1 MDETS
6 KYIMGKEIDLLI
18 NYPKTKRD
26 PLKRAQEKTEHDRE
40 IARKFE
46 KDFFDG
52 ERKHGYG
59 GFSYNSRFW
68 QPVIPTFKNYW
79 NLDSSSS
86 VLDVGCAKGFML
98 YDFYKLNPNL
108 DLHGIDI
115 SKYAIDHSVPKIKH
129 KLQVAN
135 ATKLPYDDNFFDL
148 VIAINTIHNLDKDE
162 CGIALKEISRVSKK
176 NAFVTVDAFNN
187 EDEKKR
193 MYAWNLT
200 AKTIM
205 SIENWKKFFSDK
217 KYNGD
222 YFWFIP

>member
-1 MDETS
+1 
-6 KYIMGKEIDLLI
+6 MGNEIDLLAK
-18 NYPKTKRD
+18 YPKAKRD
-26 PLKRAQEKTEHDRE
+26 LTQRLESKTEEVRMV
-40 IARKFE
+40 ARKFD

-52 ERKHGYG
+52 ERKFGYG
-59 GFSYNSRFW
+59 GFSYNPRYWSE
-68 QPVIPTFKNYW
+68 VVKDLSNYY
-79 NLDSSSS
+79 NLNNESKI
-86 VLDVGCAKGFML
+86 LDVGCAKGFML

-115 SKYAIDHSVPKIKH
+115 SKYAIDNSVPEIKH

-135 ATKLPYDDNFFDL
+135 ATKLPYEDNFFDL
-148 VIAINTIHNLDKDE
+148 VIAINTIHNLDKDKCE
-162 CGIALKEISRVSKK
+162 IALKEISRVSKK
-176 NAFVTVDAFNN
+176 NAFITVDAFNN

-205 SIENWKKFFSDK
+205 SIKDWKKFFSDS

-222 YFWFIP
+222 FFWFIP

>member
-1 MDETS
+1 
-6 KYIMGKEIDLLI
+6 MGNEIDLLVK
-18 NYPKTKRD
+18 YPKAKRD
-26 PLKRAQEKTEHDRE
+26 LTQRLESKTEEVRSV
-40 IARKFE
+40 ARKFD

-52 ERKHGYG
+52 ERKFGYG
-59 GFSYNSRFW
+59 GFSYNPRYWSEVVKDFS
-68 QPVIPTFKNYW
+68 NYY
-79 NLDSSSS
+79 NLNDESKI
-86 VLDVGCAKGFML
+86 LDVGCAKGFML

-115 SKYAIDHSVPKIKH
+115 SKYAIDNSVPEIKN

-135 ATKLPYDDNFFDL
+135 ATKLPYEDNFFDL

-162 CGIALKEISRVSKK
+162 CEIALKEISRVSKK
-176 NAFVTVDAFNN
+176 NAFITVDAFNN

-193 MYAWNLT
+193 MYTWNLT

-205 SIENWKKFFSDK
+205 STKDWKKFFSDS

-222 YFWFIP
+222 FFWFIP

>member
-1 MDETS
+1 
-6 KYIMGKEIDLLI
+6 MGNEIDLLVK
-18 NYPKTKRD
+18 YPKAKRD
-26 PLKRAQEKTEHDRE
+26 LTQRLESKTEEVRSV
-40 IARKFE
+40 ARKFD

-52 ERKHGYG
+52 ERKFGYG
-59 GFSYNSRFW
+59 GFSYNPRYWSEVVKDFS
-68 QPVIPTFKNYW
+68 NYY
-79 NLDSSSS
+79 NLNDESKI
-86 VLDVGCAKGFML
+86 LDVGCAKGFML

-115 SKYAIDHSVPKIKH
+115 SKYAIDNSVPEIKN

-135 ATKLPYDDNFFDL
+135 ATKLPYEDNFFDL
-148 VIAINTIHNLDKDE
+148 VIAINTVHNLDKDE
-162 CGIALKEISRVSKK
+162 CEIALKEISRVSKK
-176 NAFVTVDAFNN
+176 NAFITVDAFNN

-205 SIENWKKFFSDK
+205 SIKDWKKFFSDS

-222 YFWFIP
+222 FFWFIP

>member
-1 MDETS
+1 
-6 KYIMGKEIDLLI
+6 MGNEIDLLAK
-18 NYPKTKRD
+18 YPKAKRD
-26 PLKRAQEKTEHDRE
+26 LTQRLESKTEEVRMV
-40 IARKFE
+40 ARKFD

-52 ERKHGYG
+52 ERKFGYG
-59 GFSYNSRFW
+59 GFSYNPRYWSEVVKDFS
-68 QPVIPTFKNYW
+68 NYY
-79 NLDSSSS
+79 NLNDESKI
-86 VLDVGCAKGFML
+86 LDVGCAKGFML

-115 SKYAIDHSVPKIKH
+115 SKYAIDNSVPEIKN

-135 ATKLPYDDNFFDL
+135 ATKLPYEDNFFDL
-148 VIAINTIHNLDKDE
+148 VIAINTIHNLDKDKCE
-162 CGIALKEISRVSKK
+162 IALKEISRVSKK
-176 NAFVTVDAFNN
+176 NAFITVDAFNN

-205 SIENWKKFFSDK
+205 SIKDWKKFFSDS

-222 YFWFIP
+222 FFWFIP

>member
-1 MDETS
+1 
-6 KYIMGKEIDLLI
+6 MGNEIDLLAK
-18 NYPKTKRD
+18 YPKAKRD
-26 PLKRAQEKTEHDRE
+26 LTQRLESKTEKVRSV
-40 IARKFE
+40 ARKFDKE
-46 KDFFDG
+46 FFDG
-52 ERKHGYG
+52 ERKFGYG
-59 GFSYNSRFW
+59 GFSYNSRYWSEVVKDFS
-68 QPVIPTFKNYW
+68 NYY
-79 NLDSSSS
+79 NLNDNSRI
-86 VLDVGCAKGFML
+86 LDVGCAKGFML
-98 YDFYKLNPNL
+98 YDFYKLNSNL

-115 SKYAIDHSVPKIKH
+115 SEYAIENSVPEIKD

-135 ATKLPYDDNFFDL
+135 ATKLPYEDNSFDL

-176 NAFVTVDAFNN
+176 NSFITVDAFNN

>member
-1 MDETS
+1 
-6 KYIMGKEIDLLI
+6 MGNEIDLLAK
-18 NYPKTKRD
+18 YPKAKRD
-26 PLKRAQEKTEHDRE
+26 LTQRLESKTEEVRSV
-40 IARKFE
+40 ARKFDKE
-46 KDFFDG
+46 FFDG
-52 ERKHGYG
+52 ERKFGYG
-59 GFSYNSRFW
+59 GFSYNSRYWSEVVKDFS
-68 QPVIPTFKNYW
+68 NYY
-79 NLDSSSS
+79 NLNDGSRI
-86 VLDVGCAKGFML
+86 LDVGCAKGFML
-98 YDFYKLNPNL
+98 YDFYKLNSNL

-115 SKYAIDHSVPKIKH
+115 SKYAIDNSVPEIKD

-135 ATKLPYDDNFFDL
+135 ATKLPYEDNSFDL

-176 NAFVTVDAFNN
+176 NSFITVDAFNN

>member
-1 MDETS
+1 
-6 KYIMGKEIDLLI
+6 MGNEIDLLAK
-18 NYPKTKRD
+18 YPKAKRD
-26 PLKRAQEKTEHDRE
+26 LTQRLESKTEEVRSV
-40 IARKFE
+40 ARKFDKE
-46 KDFFDG
+46 FFDG
-52 ERKHGYG
+52 ERKFGYG
-59 GFSYNSRFW
+59 GFSYNSRYWSEVVKDFS
-68 QPVIPTFKNYW
+68 NYY
-79 NLDSSSS
+79 NLNDNSRI
-86 VLDVGCAKGFML
+86 LDVGCAKGFML
-98 YDFYKLNPNL
+98 YDFYKLNSNL

-115 SKYAIDHSVPKIKH
+115 SKYAIDNSVPEIKN

-135 ATKLPYDDNFFDL
+135 ATKLPYEDNFFDL

-162 CGIALKEISRVSKK
+162 CEIALKEISRVSKK
-176 NAFVTVDAFNN
+176 NAFITVDAFSN

-205 SIENWKKFFSDK
+205 SIEDWKKFFSDA

>member
-1 MDETS
+1 
-6 KYIMGKEIDLLI
+6 MGNEIDLLVK
-18 NYPKTKRD
+18 YPKAKRD
-26 PLKRAQEKTEHDRE
+26 LTQRLESKTEEVRSV
-40 IARKFE
+40 ARKFD

-52 ERKHGYG
+52 ERKFGYG
-59 GFSYNSRFW
+59 GFSYNPRYWSE
-68 QPVIPTFKNYW
+68 VVKDLSNYY
-79 NLDSSSS
+79 NLNNESKI
-86 VLDVGCAKGFML
+86 LDVGCAKGFML

-115 SKYAIDHSVPKIKH
+115 SKYAIDNSVPEIKN

-135 ATKLPYDDNFFDL
+135 ATKLPYEDNFFDL

-162 CGIALKEISRVSKK
+162 CEIALKEISRVSKK
-176 NAFVTVDAFNN
+176 NAFITVDAFNN

-205 SIENWKKFFSDK
+205 SIKDWKKFFSDS

-222 YFWFIP
+222 FFWFIP

>member
-1 MDETS
+1 
-6 KYIMGKEIDLLI
+6 MGNEVDLLVK
-18 NYPKTKRD
+18 YPKAKRD
-26 PLKRAQEKTEHDRE
+26 LTQRLESKTEEVRSV
-40 IARKFE
+40 ARKFDKE
-46 KDFFDG
+46 FFDG
-52 ERKHGYG
+52 ERKFGYG
-59 GFSYNSRFW
+59 GFSYNSRYWSEVVKDFS
-68 QPVIPTFKNYW
+68 NYY
-79 NLDSSSS
+79 NLNDGSRI
-86 VLDVGCAKGFML
+86 LDVGCAKGFML
-98 YDFYKLNPNL
+98 YDFYKLNSNL

-115 SKYAIDHSVPKIKH
+115 SKYAIDNSVPEIKD

-135 ATKLPYDDNFFDL
+135 ATKLPYEDNFFDL

-205 SIENWKKFFSDK
+205 SIEDWKKFFSDT

>member
-1 MDETS
+1 
-6 KYIMGKEIDLLI
+6 MGNEIDLLAK
-18 NYPKTKRD
+18 YPKAKRD
-26 PLKRAQEKTEHDRE
+26 LTQRLESKTEEVRMV
-40 IARKFE
+40 ARKFD

-52 ERKHGYG
+52 ERKFGYG
-59 GFSYNSRFW
+59 GFSYNPRYWSE
-68 QPVIPTFKNYW
+68 VVKDLSNYY
-79 NLDSSSS
+79 NLNNESKI
-86 VLDVGCAKGFML
+86 LDVGCAKGFML

-115 SKYAIDHSVPKIKH
+115 SKYAIDNSVPEIKN

-135 ATKLPYDDNFFDL
+135 ATKLPYEDNFFDL

-162 CGIALKEISRVSKK
+162 CEIALKEISRVSKK
-176 NAFVTVDAFNN
+176 NAFITVDAFNN

-205 SIENWKKFFSDK
+205 SIKDWKKFFSDS

-222 YFWFIP
+222 FFWFIP

>member
-1 MDETS
+1 
-6 KYIMGKEIDLLI
+6 MGNEIDLLAK
-18 NYPKTKRD
+18 YPKAKRD
-26 PLKRAQEKTEHDRE
+26 LTQRLESKTEEVRSV
-40 IARKFE
+40 ARKFDKE
-46 KDFFDG
+46 FFDG
-52 ERKHGYG
+52 ERKFGYG
-59 GFSYNSRFW
+59 GFSYNSRYWSEVVKDFS
-68 QPVIPTFKNYW
+68 NYY
-79 NLDSSSS
+79 NLNDGSRI
-86 VLDVGCAKGFML
+86 LDVGCAKGFML
-98 YDFYKLNPNL
+98 YDFYKLNSNL
-108 DLHGIDI
+108 DLH
-115 SKYAIDHSVPKIKH
+115 AIDNSVPEIKD

-135 ATKLPYDDNFFDL
+135 ATKLPYEDNSFDL